1 MQSEPSLK
9 TSAQA
14 FLRWGGQHAQFL
26 GIIGVIIG
34 GLVLGGTKIQH
45 WREEARNTRIELGAK
60 FEVLEKDT
68 EVRTSM
74 LEKEIEVLPNTTDAR
89 ISQARAEASKEA
101 ADRFLLFGYAE
112 QYAKYQNQA
121 LGGKVP

>member
-26 GIIGVIIG
+26 VVIGVITG
-34 GLVLGGTKIQH
+34 GLVWGGTKIQH
-45 WREEARNTRIELGAK
+45 WRAEARNTRIELRAK
-60 FEVLEKDT
+60 VEV
-68 EVRTSM
+68 
-74 LEKEIEVLPNTTDAR
+74 LEKEIEGMRRTTDAR

-101 ADRFLLFGYAE
+101 AE
-112 QYAKYQNQA
+112 NYAKY
-121 LGGKVP
+121 